1 MPPKRT
7 NISTRSKFVDI
18 QTGGREGRADTV
30 LCTDHVHN
38 HGIIMIT
45 DIKENKSLIFI
56 QQGKKIKRLSSE
68 SRL

>member
-18 QTGGREGRADTV
+18 QSGGREGRADTV
-30 LCTDHVHN
+30 LCTGHVHN
-38 HGIIMIT
+38 HGIIIT
-45 DIKENKSLIFI
+45 DTNDYFI
-56 QQGKKIKRLSSE
+56 QQGKIKRLSLE

>member
-18 QTGGREGRADTV
+18 QSGGREGRADTV
-30 LCTDHVHN
+30 SCTDHLQN

-56 QQGKKIKRLSSE
+56 QQGKKIKRLSLE